1 MIGMDN
7 LLQIILAVIGSNA
20 LFAFITFLIKR
31 KDDKDDRFKELDNK
45 IENGLEEREEVSK
58 ERYEEHQEA
67 IKELREVVIKL
78 SEDAE
83 ERKHLTQCMA
93 SSLMALS
100 HDKLVHLGKTYQR
113 RGAITLAELN
123 NLKLIYTP
131 YHDGLGGNS
140 DGEGY
145 FEYCKHL
152 PIVTEEEAIEMDNK
166 NRQEQFRQLH
176 I

>member
-1 MIGMDN
+1 MANI
-7 LLQIILAVIGSNA
+7 LQVVIAVIGSNA
-20 LFAFITFLIKR
+20 VFAFITFLIKR

-58 ERYEEHQEA
+58 ERYEEYQET
-67 IKELREVVIKL
+67 IQELREVIIKL

-100 HDKLVHLGKTYQR
+100 HDKLVHLGKAYQR

-152 PIVTEEEAIEMDNK
+152 PIVTEEESVEMDNK

>member
-1 MIGMDN
+1 MDN
-7 LLQIILAVIGSNA
+7 LLQVVLAVIGSNA
-20 LFAFITFLIKR
+20 VFAFITFLIKR

-58 ERYEEHQEA
+58 ERYEEYQEN
-67 IKELREVVIKL
+67 INELREVIIKL

-113 RGAITLAELN
+113 RGAIT
-123 NLKLIYTP
+123 
-131 YHDGLGGNS
+131 
-140 DGEGY
+140 
-145 FEYCKHL
+145 
-152 PIVTEEEAIEMDNK
+152 
-166 NRQEQFRQLH
+166 
-176 I
+176 

>member
-1 MIGMDN
+1 MDN
-7 LLQIILAVIGSNA
+7 LLQVVLAVIGSNA
-20 LFAFITFLIKR
+20 VFAFITFLIKR

-45 IENGLEEREEVSK
+45 IENGLEEREEISK
-58 ERYEEHQEA
+58 ERYEEYQEN
-67 IKELREVVIKL
+67 INELREVIIKL

-176 I
+176 M

>member
-1 MIGMDN
+1 MNTD
-7 LLQIILAVIGSNA
+7 IIITIITSNA
-20 LFAFITFLIKR
+20 VLAFITFLIQR
-31 KDDKDDRFKELDNK
+31 KDKKNDKFKELENK
-45 IENGLEEREEVSK
+45 IDNGLEERENRGK
-58 ERYEEHQEA
+58 ERYKEYQEA
-67 IKELREVVIKL
+67 IQELREVVIKL

-100 HDKLVHLGKTYQR
+100 HDKLVHLGKAYQR

-152 PIVTEEEAIEMDNK
+152 PIITEEEAIEMDNK

>member
-1 MIGMDN
+1 MDN
-7 LLQIILAVIGSNA
+7 LLQVVLAVIGSNA
-20 LFAFITFLIKR
+20 VFAFITFLIKR

-58 ERYEEHQEA
+58 ERYEEYQET
-67 IKELREVVIKL
+67 IQKLREIVIKL

>member
-1 MIGMDN
+1 MDN
-7 LLQIILAVIGSNA
+7 LLQVVLAVIGSNA
-20 LFAFITFLIKR
+20 VFAFITFLIKR

-58 ERYEEHQEA
+58 ERYEEYQEN
-67 IKELREVVIKL
+67 INELREVIIKL

-176 I
+176 M